1 MLGLEVAK
9 KIYVCKQCGF
19 QGGINCEASPQADFI
34 MNHVL
39 SNSPIPPSP
48 AGRLE
53 KLMSPWWL
61 QLLSIKRFG
70 MKCLY
75 SRHKV
80 ALYSMPTMIKRRQ
93 AGALVLLQLSYLS
106 GQPIRPCSFPII
118 ELFCHVWMIHRIEPF
133 VACSSCTCGP
143 PKIARDGKRC
153 PVLLPVFY
161 VIFITVL
168 SLIHKGNRPS
178 KVAKIASRGKFGQ

>member
-1 MLGLEVAK
+1 
-9 KIYVCKQCGF
+9 
-19 QGGINCEASPQADFI
+19 
-34 MNHVL
+34 
-39 SNSPIPPSP
+39 
-48 AGRLE
+48 
-53 KLMSPWWL
+53 
-61 QLLSIKRFG
+61 

-80 ALYSMPTMIKRRQ
+80 ALYSMPTMIKGRQ
-93 AGALVLLQLSYLS
+93 AGALVLLQFSYLS

-168 SLIHKGNRPS
+168 SLIHKGNRPPRIFIVCLDCVD
-178 KVAKIASRGKFGQ
+178 KAKADVEESHGGHHHQGAVLHCSSNNIIKMYYILDNLSIYM